1 MISSSISVLIRYL
14 DCACFDCLQQLHAE
28 VELAWSKAGAI
39 STVQQQL
46 DSAFAQ
52 LQSQIEVDHRSIDSL
67 VAAIALLCGAIYP
80 LSVRAS
86 ELAAQ
91 RHLMTE
97 QLQRFDAF
105 KQQVFYLA
113 SILCTEHIPK
123 S

>member
-1 MISSSISVLIRYL
+1 
-14 DCACFDCLQQLHAE
+14 LQAE
-28 VELAWSKAGAI
+28 VELAWSRAGAI

-86 ELAAQ
+86 ELVAQ
-91 RHLMTE
+91 RHLLAE
-97 QLQRFDAF
+97 HLQRFDSF
-105 KQQVFYLA
+105 KQQVLLFSH
-113 SILCTEHIPK
+113 SILWPELIFK
-123 S
+123 SRCLLSTRWQK